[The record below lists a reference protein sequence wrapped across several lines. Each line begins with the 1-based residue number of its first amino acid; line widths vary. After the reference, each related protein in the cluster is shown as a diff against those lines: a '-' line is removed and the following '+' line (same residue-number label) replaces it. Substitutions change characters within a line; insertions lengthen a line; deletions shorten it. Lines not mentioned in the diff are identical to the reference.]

1 MDLKE
6 SMRMYEKAEELVIK
20 EKSFDVPVITYV
32 MVKKMK
38 NKNKFIIGIIDHDKD
53 YVYHAYGKKKIFND
67 DQIKYK
73 EEYQLLGICEC
84 IEGHVLSCLNEGY
97 EIAYMDLSW
106 HCMMWDF
113 IANDVDA
120 VMTVMKKGVYSY
132 LLFCNISGINHTVL
146 EYQSQN
152 EIADIEAMLVESCFD
167 DYDLLLSEF
176 IGKKRVMLGFQER
189 LILDIETEETKIE
202 CIYRVMVADI
212 NTLEIEY
219 SDYHSMI
226 ENAFADYKNHFFAL
240 SLSYYQTKEID
251 NNKLI
256 ENFKKIA
263 SDPLY

>member
-1 MDLKE
+1 MDIKE
-6 SMRMYEKAEELVIK
+6 SIRIYEKAEDIVSK
-20 EKSFDVPVITYV
+20 EKSFDEPFITYV
-32 MVKKMK
+32 MVKRIK
-38 NKNKFIIGIIDHDKD
+38 NRNKFIIGIIDHDKD

-67 DQIKYK
+67 DQIKYRD
-73 EEYQLLGICEC
+73 EYQLLGICEC
-84 IEGHVLSCLNEGY
+84 IEGHILSYVNEGY
-97 EIAYMDLSW
+97 EIAYMELSW

-113 IANDVDA
+113 IANDVDG

-152 EIADIEAMLVESCFD
+152 EIPDIEAMLVESSFD
-167 DYDLLLSEF
+167 DYDLLLSEV

-189 LILDIETEETKIE
+189 LVLNIETEETKIE
-202 CIYRVMVADI
+202 CIYRVMVVDI

-226 ENAFADYKNHFFAL
+226 ENAFADYNNHFFAL
-240 SLSYYQTKEID
+240 IFSYYKSRELE
-251 NNKLI
+251 NNQLI
-256 ENFKKIA
+256 KDFKQFA